1 MTTTT
6 SNRTTVV
13 AVTVRGSSYA
23 NDPDIAPRR
32 LTKSPLTTAATLGF
46 RTHRVCHTTHP

>member
-13 AVTVRGSSYA
+13 AVAVRGSSYA
-23 NDPDIAPRR
+23 NDPNIAPRR
-32 LTKSPLTTAATLGF
+32 LIKSPVTSATTLGF